1 MAEMNPIARFFV
13 NTFTR
18 RVNAR
23 RYRWLTTN
31 LKLSPGASCLE
42 IGCGNGNLATRIL
55 DGMAPDRYV
64 ATDLDPHQIDVAR
77 RQLARHYPHGLPGAL
92 ELRTANMLELPF
104 PEASFDAVFAYTV
117 LHHASAEHR
126 DFGNVPRALA
136 EVDRVLRPGG
146 SLVYEEFLHKDRIR
160 AWLREHGYVLVAGTH
175 HWGRETMAAVKP
187 REPPSSVAGSTDAD
201 GPTRSNA
208 T

>member
-13 NTFTR
+13 NTFTG

-23 RYRWLTTN
+23 RYRWLTAN
-31 LKLSPGASCLE
+31 VKLSPRARCLE
-42 IGCGNGNLATRIL
+42 IGCGNGDLATRIL
-55 DGMAPDRYV
+55 DGLAPDRYV
-64 ATDLDPHQIDVAR
+64 ATDLDPHQIAVAR
-77 RQLARHYPHGLPGAL
+77 RQLARHYPRGLPGAL
-92 ELRTANMLELPF
+92 ELRTADMLELPF
-104 PEASFDAVFAYTV
+104 SEESFDAVFACTV

-146 SLVYEEFLHKDRIR
+146 SLVYEEFLHRDKIR
-160 AWLREHGYVLVAGTH
+160 AWLREHGYVLAAVAR
-175 HWGRETMAAVKP
+175 HWGREIVAAVKP
-187 REPPSSVAGSTDAD
+187 RGTPNSVAGTPEAD
-201 GPTRSNA
+201 GRTQSTA